1 MSTPAGERG
10 SATVE
15 TALVLPV
22 LIGCA
27 LLLVAAALFGS
38 TRIAVTEAARV
49 AARAVAA
56 GQSVES
62 ARQMGVRACG
72 CGASIRIDNG
82 PWVRVTASADSGPAA
97 WLPGIRL
104 SATVQVP
111 SENTVLTETSSS
123 GQAGP

>member
-1 MSTPAGERG
+1 MSSPAGERG

-56 GQSVES
+56 GQSAES
-62 ARQMGVRACG
+62 ARQIGERACA

-82 PWVRVTASADSGPAA
+82 PWVRVTASANSGPAA

-104 SATVQVP
+104 SATVEIP
-111 SENTVLTETSSS
+111 SENTVLSESS
-123 GQAGP
+123 GSVQVEP